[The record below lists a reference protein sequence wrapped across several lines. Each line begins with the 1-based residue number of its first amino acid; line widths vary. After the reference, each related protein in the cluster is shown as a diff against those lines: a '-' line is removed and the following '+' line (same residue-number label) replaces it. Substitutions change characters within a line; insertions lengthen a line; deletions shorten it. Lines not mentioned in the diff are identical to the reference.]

1 MVNFKKKYLASP
13 KSIANKKHCIVSE
26 IKNTLVF
33 AIRKT
38 FPHTSNQKIKCQEAQ
53 KLSSKT
59 LSRNIKKAT
68 IESGQMPGKRQK
80 AQRRN
85 RKKAYLLRSPCFVV
99 EMLIY

>member
-1 MVNFKKKYLASP
+1 LHRKRDQKYIGLRDQKNFPAYEQSKNQVPRGTKAF
-13 KSIANKKHCIVSE
+13 IEDTVTKH
-26 IKNTLVF
+26 
-33 AIRKT
+33 
-38 FPHTSNQKIKCQEAQ
+38 
-53 KLSSKT
+53 
-59 LSRNIKKAT
+59 KKAT